1 MDESAPSAVQ
11 IRPEPSSERVALWG
25 GRAGAATLAV
35 ALLALCV
42 WFHLWR
48 LAQTP
53 GWDPQEGYNLDL
65 AWNLLHGRLRLFALT
80 QDFAQHPPLFFL
92 QLALSVRLFGYNIL
106 AVRALAALYAM
117 LTCGAIL
124 LVGWRLLGRAAALWG
139 AAVYTV
145 APVIL
150 ANTRWGYSY
159 SMLAFVGVLCLWTA
173 WEALDATDA
182 HVAWRWLVASAALA
196 GVAAFSDYVGVAWI
210 VFVALVGLR
219 GGWRRGMLALAV
231 SGGELLLGM
240 LICLLAAP
248 SVFIADAFS
257 TGGRAAG
264 SNPLIAG
271 ILLLVN
277 YERLATYDAWLL
289 LGMVGLFV
297 ITRSRSRNTLL
308 GAVALLALVILKV
321 RTVGPSFHTATPLL
335 PLLALGAGVALAAG
349 AGKLF
354 DWADEWLEP
363 LDRWLTRRQAQRWG
377 EEAALT
383 QGRTTLTR
391 LLTAL
396 LVFVVIG
403 APVAM
408 AGATD
413 VVNLASTLTTPQ
425 DALLAKPAD
434 ARAAIQFTLAHAR
447 PGDLVLASPQIAWA
461 FDQPQDAHGR
471 PLGIAGADI
480 VQTVAYGGQAAAFY
494 PASLPRDRWAYDIS
508 VDQARYVIVDDLL
521 RQLAAP
527 DQLPAL
533 SPILAR
539 AERWPVVYR
548 RGQYTIYERP

>member
-1 MDESAPSAVQ
+1 MDESAPSAIE
-11 IRPEPSSERVALWG
+11 IRREPANERTAMRS
-25 GRAGAATLAV
+25 GRAGAVALAV

-48 LAQTP
+48 LSQTP

-65 AWNLLHGRLRLFALT
+65 AWNLSHGRLRLFALT

-92 QLALSVRLFGYNIL
+92 QLALSIRLFGYSVF
-106 AVRALAALYAM
+106 AVRAVAALYAT
-117 LTCGAIL
+117 LTCGAVL

-145 APVIL
+145 APVML

-159 SMLAFVGVLCLWTA
+159 SMLAFVGMLCLWTA
-173 WEALDATDA
+173 WESLEAMDAR
-182 HVAWRWLVASAALA
+182 VARRWLMASAALA
-196 GVAAFSDYVGVAWI
+196 GLAAFSDYVGVAWI

-219 GGWRRGMLALAV
+219 GGWRRGALALGVGA
-231 SGGELLLGM
+231 GELLLGM
-240 LICLLAAP
+240 LLCLLAAP
-248 SVFIADAFS
+248 GVFIADAFS

-264 SNPLIAG
+264 SNPLVAG

-289 LGMVGLFV
+289 LGMVGLFFV
-297 ITRSRSRNTLL
+297 TRSRSRNVLL

-321 RTVGPSFHTATPLL
+321 RTIGPSFHTATPLL
-335 PLLALGAGVALAAG
+335 PLLALGAGAALAAG
-349 AGKLF
+349 ASKLF
-354 DWADEWLEP
+354 EWAEEWLEP
-363 LDRWLTRRQAQRWG
+363 LERWLARRRAHRAG
-377 EEAALT
+377 EQLRLAEGATALT
-383 QGRTTLTR
+383 RI
-391 LLTAL
+391 LTAL
-396 LVFVVIG
+396 LVFVVLG

-413 VVNLASTLTTPQ
+413 IVNLANTLATPQ
-425 DALLAKPAD
+425 DALLATPSD
-434 ARAAIQFTLAHAR
+434 AQATIQFTLAHAR
-447 PGDLVLASPQIAWA
+447 SGDLVLASPQIAWA

-480 VQTVAYGGQAAAFY
+480 VQTVAYDGQAAAFY
-494 PASLPRDRWAYDIS
+494 PAGLPRSRWAYDVS
-508 VDQARYVIVDDLL
+508 VDHARFVIVDDLL

-533 SPILAR
+533 SPILR
-539 AERWPVVYR
+539 RIERWPVVYR
-548 RGQYTIYERP
+548 RGQYTVYERP